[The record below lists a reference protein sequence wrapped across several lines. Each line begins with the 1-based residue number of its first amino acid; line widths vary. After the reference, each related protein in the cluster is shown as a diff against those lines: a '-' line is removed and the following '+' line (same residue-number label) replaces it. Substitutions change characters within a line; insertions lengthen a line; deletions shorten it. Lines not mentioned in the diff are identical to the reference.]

1 MPPESPFYHL
11 LFRACHTWAKDGRL
25 TPAVVAT
32 LQSYIGSEH
41 NGPVWLL
48 LGLISAH
55 IPCRDVRQ
63 VLDYFNTSIG
73 APEEVGL
80 YTLLQV
86 LKVLMASV
94 PKMSAGERTSLQ
106 ELLLGLVRGFQV
118 PSDLISVV
126 VDVITAVS
134 SLETKELGLKQY
146 QSAVDAWGVPILTEI
161 DKNLSAIF
169 LAPSSDGSE
178 NEEVLKRQVFT
189 LGVLSM
195 ILPHRTHSR
204 FFLIMQS
211 IVFRSSTTPPGQ
223 AVSAF
228 LPSSQAVPTSQA
240 PVLSFQPSP
249 GLQALTVVTL
259 GKMCLQNE
267 DQAKKIIPGFG
278 SVLETTSDPAIKCNI
293 MYALADMCVRYASL
307 VDPLLPQMTSCL
319 KDPSTAVRRTT
330 LILLVHLLQED
341 YLKIRGNAKFFY
353 RLLQTLLDPSEE
365 VRLLSKFYLEQRLLK
380 RIPNI
385 IYSMFPEALFH
396 FTDYDGH
403 GSYNKF
409 VVSKKE
415 KRMFSLAGEAKA
427 GERMQLYAFMLDN
440 MTDEQRFQT
449 TYRLCQDVLG
459 GVVEGGVQAGEASLA
474 LLKDTFHCLSSDHI
488 KLQSL
493 KTRAG
498 DDDEPETE
506 QEMAGKVMEAAKKK
520 IISETVKKNV
530 IENIVPIIIALKH
543 KLESDKSP
551 LLRELFLY
559 LRKLMEDYKNEVAE
573 ILSADRQ
580 LAAEVEFDLR
590 RFDQE
595 EREREEAAAAA
606 RIARTERTEVRAVM
620 SAPELGSE
628 AGSTPSR
635 EQGKKKS
642 ASEQGSEAGT
652 PPREQ
657 GKKKR
662 RESLLKKVLS
672 EGVAGVNDS
681 FRKMSVGTAGEMV
694 EEAEVTNDEKAPEVM
709 EEAEGGDQDE
719 VFAAVGQ
726 GEKSQASTEAAG
738 EEVEMEA
745 TEGTEATEVN
755 EATEE
760 PAGESVAGE
769 SEDTVGTASIPASFN
784 SCQVSDL
791 DDPQPA
797 KVPAGKEAAA
807 QVSGAQEVVAQEPVE
822 KNSEPTTSAQEEE
835 VVVEEVVEEVSK
847 PVVSKEALARK
858 AR

>member
-1 MPPESPFYHL
+1 
-11 LFRACHTWAKDGRL
+11 
-25 TPAVVAT
+25 
-32 LQSYIGSEH
+32 
-41 NGPVWLL
+41 
-48 LGLISAH
+48 
-55 IPCRDVRQ
+55 
-63 VLDYFNTSIG
+63 
-73 APEEVGL
+73 
-80 YTLLQV
+80 
-86 LKVLMASV
+86 MASV

-106 ELLLGLVRGFQV
+106 ELLLGLVRSFQV
-118 PSDLISVV
+118 PSDLISVA

-146 QSAVDAWGVPILTEI
+146 QSAVDAWGVPILSEI

-169 LAPSSDGSE
+169 LAPTSDGSE

-211 IVFRSSTTPPGQ
+211 IVFRSSSTPPPCQ
-223 AVSAF
+223 AAS
-228 LPSSQAVPTSQA
+228 LPCSQAVPTSQA
-240 PVLSFQPSP
+240 PVLSFEPSP

-341 YLKIRGNAKFFY
+341 YVKIRGNAKFFY

-365 VRLLSKFYLEQRLLK
+365 VRHLSKFYLEQRLLK

-385 IYSMFPEALFH
+385 MYSMFPEALFH

-427 GERMQLYAFMLDN
+427 KERMQLYDFMLDN

-474 LLKDTFHCLSSDHI
+474 LLKDTFQCLSSDHI

-498 DDDEPETE
+498 EDEEPETE

-520 IISETVKKNV
+520 LISETVKKNV

-595 EREREEAAAAA
+595 ERAREEATAAA
-606 RIARTERTEVRAVM
+606 RMAR
-620 SAPELGSE
+620 PE
-628 AGSTPSR
+628 
-635 EQGKKKS
+635 
-642 ASEQGSEAGT
+642 
-652 PPREQ
+652 
-657 GKKKR
+657 
-662 RESLLKKVLS
+662 
-672 EGVAGVNDS
+672 
-681 FRKMSVGTAGEMV
+681 
-694 EEAEVTNDEKAPEVM
+694 
-709 EEAEGGDQDE
+709 
-719 VFAAVGQ
+719 
-726 GEKSQASTEAAG
+726 
-738 EEVEMEA
+738 
-745 TEGTEATEVN
+745 
-755 EATEE
+755 
-760 PAGESVAGE
+760 
-769 SEDTVGTASIPASFN
+769 
-784 SCQVSDL
+784 
-791 DDPQPA
+791 
-797 KVPAGKEAAA
+797 
-807 QVSGAQEVVAQEPVE
+807 
-822 KNSEPTTSAQEEE
+822 
-835 VVVEEVVEEVSK
+835 
-847 PVVSKEALARK
+847 RK
-858 AR
+858 AGI